1 MKKNVLLLLSLVAF
15 GGSVSAM
22 ENNNQN
28 PGDAAITN
36 NPKAWL
42 ATKIAGGFAGMY
54 GGLLGFSAH
63 LDSGFYK
70 HEPLPLR
77 LLEGTLS
84 PYFTKSRLGRLTN
97 LFMLAPIIYG
107 SWKGGQAVSKAAWYP
122 AWNGVDKIQ
131 RFKESIKK

>member
-42 ATKIAGGFAGMY
+42 ATKVAGGAAGT
-54 GGLLGFSAH
+54 LAALVGFSA
-63 LDSGFYK
+63 YIEPNYAK
-70 HEPLPLR
+70 CQPLPLR
-77 LLEGTLS
+77 LLEGTFS
-84 PYFTKSRLGRLTN
+84 PKSRLGKLMN
-97 LFMLAPIIYG
+97 IFMFAPIIYG
-107 SWKGGQAVSKAAWYP
+107 GWKGGEAVSKAAWHP
-122 AWNGVDKIQ
+122 AWNGADKIQ
-131 RFKESIKK
+131 KFKDSIKK